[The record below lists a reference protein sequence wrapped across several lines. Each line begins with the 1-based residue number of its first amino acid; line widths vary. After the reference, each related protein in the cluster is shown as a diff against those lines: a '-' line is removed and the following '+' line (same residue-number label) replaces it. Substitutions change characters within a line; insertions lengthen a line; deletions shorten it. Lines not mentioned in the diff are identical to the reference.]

1 MKERKTMR
9 NAIKE
14 MINGLVENGTV
25 LETACEEGVCE
36 WKYITVYF
44 NAEKVWYCPATIR
57 KNKNN
62 DPARALVL
70 AIRENGKLDH
80 SLLGVSEIRDD
91 EEREV
96 YRFEIK
102 CKR

>member
-1 MKERKTMR
+1 MR

-14 MINGLVENGTV
+14 MVNGLIENGTV
-25 LETACEEGVCE
+25 LETAREEVGDWTLV
-36 WKYITVYF
+36 TVYF
-44 NAEKVWYCPATIR
+44 NAEKVWYCPANIH

-70 AIRENGKLDH
+70 AIRKNGKLEQ
-80 SLLGVSEIRDD
+80 SFCGVWQVRDD
-91 EEREV
+91 EEKEV

-102 CKR
+102 LKR